1 MKLLSSI
8 AVIGVLF
15 LSACTLTQRQQ
26 AVASAEA
33 VYTIDA
39 TLAAQYK
46 NGELGIKPDPT
57 IVSDMQEASK
67 LAKQRIDTLR
77 TAAQNGDPITVS
89 EILLTNDAI
98 NVLTVF
104 LENHGVL
111 KASDVTI
118 LDTSSSN

>member
-8 AVIGVLF
+8 TIVSVLF
-15 LSACTLTQRQQ
+15 LSACTLTQRQD
-26 AVASAEA
+26 AVAAAEA

-39 TLAAQYK
+39 TVAAQYK
-46 NGELGIKPDPT
+46 NGELGIAPDSA
-57 IVSDMQEASK
+57 IVADMQQASK
-67 LAKQRIDTLR
+67 LAKERIDTLR
-77 TAAQNGDPITVS
+77 TAAQNGDPISVS
-89 EILLTNDAI
+89 EILLTNDAV

-118 LDTSSSN
+118 LDTSSK